1 MTQPD
6 QILLHPET
14 WTEISR
20 VSLKAEVKSH
30 HHLLE
35 VKVVIVSIMP

>member
-1 MTQPD
+1 MTQPN
-6 QILLHPET
+6 QILLHLET

-20 VSLKAEVKSH
+20 VSLKAEVESY

-35 VKVVIVSIMP
+35 VKAVIVSIMP